1 MKTKMKPIM
10 VSSILKSLPP
20 KRQKAIKSQA
30 GLYIKEYKNLQ
41 ELRKSLGITQNE
53 LAEVQGVSQV
63 NISNLEKRS
72 DMHIS
77 TLRKYVEA
85 LGCEL
90 EINVRLPD
98 NSLVSI
104 SNISQNAE

>member
-1 MKTKMKPIM
+1 MKNITLNKVI
-10 VSSILKSLPP
+10 KSLPENRR
-20 KRQKAIKSQA
+20 KRIQAKADELIKD
-30 GLYIKEYKNLQ
+30 YKSLQ
-41 ELRKSLGITQNE
+41 ELRKALGLTQTDI
-53 LAEVQGVSQV
+53 ADYQGVKQV

-90 EINVRLPD
+90 EINIR
-98 NSLVSI
+98 I
-104 SNISQNAE
+104 SEDTIARIDKLSF

>member
-1 MKTKMKPIM
+1 MK
-10 VSSILKSLPP
+10 SITLNSVLKSLPP
-20 KRQKAIKSQA
+20 NRQKSIKTQA
-30 GLYIKEYKNLQ
+30 GSYIREYKSLQ
-41 ELRKSLGITQNE
+41 ELRKSLGITQND
-53 LAEVQGVSQV
+53 LAEAQGISQV

-98 NSLVSI
+98 SSLVCI